1 MFLRRVCVEKKKNL
15 LRKMKKKKKKKK
27 HKQNWQGA
35 DGFYVQRMHNAPCQK
50 SKVKFPVK
58 YAKSRLSIE

>member
-1 MFLRRVCVEKKKNL
+1 MFQSGVCVARETHFPSE
-15 LRKMKKKKKKKK
+15 MEKKKKKK

>member
-1 MFLRRVCVEKKKNL
+1 MYCALQEKHISPAKWE
-15 LRKMKKKKKKKK
+15 K

-35 DGFYVQRMHNAPCQK
+35 DGFYVQRMYNAPCQK
-50 SKVKFPVK
+50 SKVKFPLK